1 MLSQVPVVLCGKTGI
16 RENLGTSRRIL
27 AARIIP
33 PHGST
38 WETIRLF
45 LRHDMA
51 RRGDR
56 PVVPAPDSKEYLS
69 TNLEMIQLFLH
80 F

>member
-1 MLSQVPVVLCGKTGI
+1 MLSQVLVFLCGKTGI
-16 RENLGTSRRIL
+16 RENLGTSRGIL
-27 AARIIP
+27 AALIIP

-45 LRHDMA
+45 LRRDTA

-56 PVVPAPDSKEYLS
+56 PVVPTPDSKDCPS